1 MQSRYY
7 QVLNTACKEG
17 DETRRKKRRRKTR
30 RRRRSAL
37 ARAADVS
44 FDATKRLA

>member
-17 DETRRKKRRRKTR
+17 DETRRRKRRRKM

-37 ARAADVS
+37 ARAADVI
-44 FDATKRLA
+44 FDATERLL